1 MNLSYERVVL
11 SPKTVAGLG
20 LRTSNL
26 SDSMTDDIGGLWNRF
41 YSQAFE
47 RIPDKVTGR
56 GIGLYHHYESDHL
69 GAYDMMA
76 CCEVAS
82 TEQVPEGFATAT
94 IAGGPYARFVIYG
107 DVQKDVAAFWQELW
121 TLGLPRAYTTDF
133 EEYICGPGG
142 MQDMEIHIYIALD
155 EEKQAS
161 PVCQCC
167 GMSMNDEDLGT
178 EADGGKNTAYCK
190 HCYQNGAFTTCQSC
204 GMPMDGQ
211 EWGTEADGRKSTEYC
226 TYCYEN
232 GVFTTSPTLEGMIEQ
247 CLPFLMQGGPFEKE
261 ETARQAMRQ
270 YLPTLRRW
278 KQAKK

>member
-1 MNLSYERVVL
+1 MNVSYERVVL

-26 SDSMTDDIGGLWNRF
+26 SDSMTEDIGGLWNRF
-41 YSQAFE
+41 YAEAFE

-56 GIGLYHHYESDHL
+56 GIGLYHHYEGDHL

-76 CCEVAS
+76 CCEV
-82 TEQVPEGFATAT
+82 TGVDRLPEGFTTAT
-94 IAGGPYARFVIYG
+94 IAGGPYARFVIHG
-107 DVQKDVAAFWQELW
+107 DVQKAVAAFWQELW

-133 EEYICGPGG
+133 EEYICGSGG

-155 EEKQAS
+155 EEKQET
-161 PVCQCC
+161 PV
-167 GMSMNDEDLGT
+167 
-178 EADGGKNTAYCK
+178 
-190 HCYQNGAFTTCQSC
+190 CQSC
-204 GMPMDGQ
+204 GMPMNGQ

-226 TYCYEN
+226 KDCYEN
-232 GVFTTSPTLEGMIEQ
+232 GAFTTAPTLEGMMEQ
-247 CLPFLMQGGPFEKE
+247 CLPFLMQGGLFENK

-278 KQAKK
+278 KQTQ